1 MHPQGHH
8 SGQNLSDWELLWR
21 IGQGSQAV
29 VYRAQ
34 HTDGRNAAIKL
45 AIDAAQ
51 QERIRE
57 EGRTLSALS
66 HPGLPTYIE
75 EVPGGFAMELVQG
88 THLGGAKLPI
98 DKAAALVAQ
107 VADTVGYLH
116 EQGVAHRD
124 LKPENIL
131 VNAQGQARLIDLGGV
146 GPAQGQGASMHT
158 PGFAP
163 PEPSPRGLD
172 MDRFALG
179 RILESLVEAPSAE
192 ISALISELTHHDP
205 SLRPEASVVRARL
218 APIASQAGPMI
229 AATLAEAAA
238 QTRLTAGPFG
248 RYELKRLRGRGAMGE
263 VWQAWD
269 TVLRR
274 EVALKVTRGDPARFA
289 REARAIAQLGHPNLV
304 RLLDFGADQGR
315 LYMAMD
321 LVDGPS
327 LQALLEQGPPP
338 EAKLLHIAAE
348 VAAGLSAVHAAGLLH
363 RDLKPANVLLS
374 DAGAKLADFGLVSS
388 ASGTHLTHE
397 GTRLGTPAFMAPEQA
412 RAEALTPAA
421 DVYGLGAVLFR
432 AMTGAPPHV
441 GPDAVQ
447 TLALVAQGGAPKLN
461 QGSAGL
467 QRIVNRCLQDHA
479 QDRYPDAQ
487 ALLTDLERLRAGED
501 IARGSLRPWL
511 RQHGPTAGVALGLLA
526 LVLGLGGMSK
536 VRAEKAQ
543 QALAQQVA
551 SLEERVQSRWL
562 EDPDGAREMLAQGL
576 QDPSLQQTQA
586 AADAW
591 LRQAERESGEARLD
605 ALANAYFQAPDPRDA
620 LSRLAG
626 ATAAAGDNDSALA
639 AGWILSGMG
648 PQGPTQTRQAS
659 AALLALGRIDQAQ
672 APLDSILS
680 ALSSTT
686 ALPMAPEEWVF
697 TGGGWVASPAGVQS
711 LRVVDAEVLLGPVQ
725 STASS
730 KMMTLLPKVIA
741 GDLERGPPT
750 LLTPQGET
758 LVTLHGDVADS
769 LTYAD
774 IDGDEIP
781 EYVAA
786 GNDATGI
793 VAWSWGDEAPRNLSE
808 GVPGQHRDLVVLDMD
823 GDGNVELARP
833 SGAWGPMDVRIY
845 QGGASGQLPL
855 RTRLPLG
862 HITRMEGL
870 ADAQGDWLLISKT
883 LLFGSRLVFP
893 SGNPEGLARGVHIFT
908 LEAGRLTQAHEILDQ
923 RGCLEIHSGDV
934 DGDGVQEAFAICG
947 GDLLILARRQGAW
960 HSTRL
965 KGITDLQ
972 PLHDLDGDGEDELV
986 VRIDGAWQVLGSGAV
1001 PLRILP
1007 PPASTQVDDPKVK
1020 RAVEMA
1026 EIGLYEQALMRLE
1039 LLENDPVKGPLAA
1052 FHRGRILVSLSRSSQ
1067 AEASWALAAS
1077 DPAMRPEVERM
1088 AAMAAW
1094 ADGRSADALRHLE
1107 ALLQTTPSDQ
1117 AELLALQ
1124 ERWARSQTQV
1134 LELSFTE
1141 GLPEGVQLLYPAEW
1155 SEQGLR
1161 IRGSH
1166 STPLIALQ
1174 LSGLDG
1180 PVRIELDLVLER
1192 MEWSGGVDLRL
1203 VQDGESVGSMA
1214 VRAIG
1219 GSGMVSTEM
1228 YCTVLEPGPSHRM
1241 NQPEASLALHSMM
1254 GLRLMDGESAC
1265 GFSALGI
1272 SEVPRGL
1279 NLQGN
1284 ATLKISLIGTPGL
1297 STQATLK
1304 GLRIYG
1310 AELGLSE
1317 PTPYA
1322 RAFALGQPAPADS
1335 SDESALYLRVLDLE
1349 RRGESES
1356 AEALVLALD
1365 ALPPWFVDLL
1375 HNDGARWLPV
1385 LAQMHPDP
1393 LDFYAN
1399 TFAGVIV
1406 HHSPDPQV
1414 DAMLIRDLPQLQV
1427 LEHPDAELLAFL
1439 LRHRGAA
1446 LRRAGQTSSAKA
1458 HLERAWALEQHD
1470 MVTARELAIL
1480 HLNAHD
1486 TEEAMRWALAAMGES
1501 WSSIRAD
1508 HLDAHPGLLALHG
1521 HPEWARISAA
1531 RLVDGPLPR

>member
-1 MHPQGHH
+1 MHPQDHH
-8 SGQNLSDWELLWR
+8 SGQHLSDWELLWR

-34 HTDGRNAAIKL
+34 HKDGRNAAIKL

-51 QERIRE
+51 HERVAE

-75 EVPGGFAMELVQG
+75 EVSGGFAMELVQG

-146 GPAQGQGASMHT
+146 GPAQGLGASMHT

-163 PEPSPRGLD
+163 PEDSPRGLD

-192 ISALISELTHHDP
+192 ISALISELTHQDP
-205 SLRPEASVVRARL
+205 SLRPDASVVRARL
-218 APIASQAGPMI
+218 APIASHAGPMI

-289 REARAIAQLGHPNLV
+289 REARAISQLDHPNLV

-338 EAKLLHIAAE
+338 EAKLLQIAAD

-397 GTRLGTPAFMAPEQA
+397 GTRLGTPAYMAPEQA

-421 DVYGLGAVLFR
+421 DVYGLGAVLYR
-432 AMTGAPPHV
+432 AMTGDPPHV

-447 TLALVAQGGAPKLN
+447 TLALVAQGGAPKLD
-461 QGSAGL
+461 QGSPGL
-467 QRIVNRCLQDHA
+467 RRIVDRCLRDHA
-479 QDRYPDAQ
+479 QDRYPDGQ
-487 ALLTDLERLRAGED
+487 TLLADLERLRAGED

-511 RQHGPTAGVALGLLA
+511 RQHSPTAGVAVGLLA
-526 LVLGLGGMSK
+526 LVMGMGGMSK
-536 VRAEKAQ
+536 LRAEKAQ
-543 QALAQQVA
+543 AALTQQVA
-551 SLEERVQSRWL
+551 SLEERVQSRWAD
-562 EDPDGAREMLAQGL
+562 DPAGAREMLAQGL
-576 QDPSLQQTQA
+576 LDPSLQQTQA

-591 LRQAERESGEARLD
+591 LRQAERDTGTASLD

-620 LSRLAG
+620 LSRLAS

-648 PQGPTQTRQAS
+648 PQGPMQTQQAS
-659 AALLALGRIDQAQ
+659 AALLALGRTDQAQ
-672 APLDSILS
+672 APLDSILA
-680 ALSSTT
+680 ALSMT
-686 ALPMAPEEWVF
+686 ASLPMAPGDWVF
-697 TGGGWVASPAGVQS
+697 AGGGWVASSAGVQS
-711 LRVVDAEVLLGPVQ
+711 LRLVDGEVLLGPIQ
-725 STASS
+725 STATS
-730 KMMTLLPKVIA
+730 KNMTLLPKVIT
-741 GDLERGPPT
+741 GDLERGQHT

-758 LVTLHGDVADS
+758 LVTLNGDVADS

-774 IDGDEIP
+774 IDGDQIP

-786 GNDATGI
+786 GNGELGI

-808 GVPGQHRDLVVLDMD
+808 QVAGQHRDLVVLDMD
-823 GDGNVELARP
+823 RDGHVELARP

-845 QGGASGQLPL
+845 QGGAPGQLPL

-870 ADAQGDWLLISKT
+870 ADPQGDWLLISKT

-923 RGCLEIHSGDV
+923 KGCLAIQSGDV
-934 DGDGVQEAFAICG
+934 DGDGVQEAFASCG

-986 VRIDGAWQVLGSGAV
+986 VRIDGAWQVLGSGVV
-1001 PLRILP
+1001 PLRVLP
-1007 PPASTQVDDPKVK
+1007 PPVSTQVDDPKVK

-1039 LLENDPVKGPLAA
+1039 LLENDPVKGHLAA
-1052 FHRGRILVSLSRSSQ
+1052 FHRGRILVSLSRSAQ
-1067 AEASWALAAS
+1067 AEDSWTLAAS
-1077 DPAMRPEVERM
+1077 DPGLRPEVERM
-1088 AAMAAW
+1088 AAMSAW

-1107 ALLQTTPSDQ
+1107 ALLHTSPSDQ
-1117 AELLALQ
+1117 TELLALQ
-1124 ERWARSQTQV
+1124 ERWAQSQTQV
-1134 LELSFTE
+1134 LELSFTD
-1141 GLPEGVQLLYPAEW
+1141 GLPESVRLLSPAEW

-1161 IRGSH
+1161 IGSSH
-1166 STPLIALQ
+1166 STKQIELQ

-1192 MEWSGGVDLRL
+1192 MEWSGGVDMRL
-1203 VQDGESVGSMA
+1203 VQDGESVGGMA

-1228 YCTVLEPGPSHRM
+1228 YCTILDPGPSVRM
-1241 NQPEASLALHSMM
+1241 DQPQASLALNSTMS
-1254 GLRLMDGESAC
+1254 LRLMDGEGAC
-1265 GFSALGI
+1265 GLSALGS
-1272 SEVPRGL
+1272 SEVPRGQH
-1279 NLQGN
+1279 LQGD
-1284 ATLKISLIGTPGL
+1284 ATLKINLIGSAGL

-1310 AELGLSE
+1310 AELGSNE
-1317 PTPYA
+1317 PTPQA
-1322 RAFALGQPAPADS
+1322 RAYALGQPAPATD
-1335 SDESALYLRVLDLE
+1335 DADLYLQVLDLE
-1349 RRGESES
+1349 RRGQS
-1356 AEALVLALD
+1356 AQAQALVLALD
-1365 ALPPWFVDLL
+1365 APPPWFVDLL
-1375 HNDGARWLPV
+1375 HNDGAKWLPV

-1393 LDFYAN
+1393 LDFYAS
-1399 TFAGVIV
+1399 TFAGVIL

-1414 DAMLIRDLPQLQV
+1414 DAMLIRDLPELLN

-1458 HLERAWALEQHD
+1458 HLERSWALEQHD

-1480 HLNAHD
+1480 HLDAHD
-1486 TEEAMRWALAAMGES
+1486 TDQAMQWALAAMGES

-1521 HPEWARISAA
+1521 HPDWARISAA
-1531 RLVDGPLPR
+1531 RLVDGPSPR